1 MPPRSNRSS
10 PWKWAQERRTGAS
23 QRDVFQRRRNTAP
36 MQGVSITLRVGMTET
51 SGARKAKLV
60 HTMNLATRRI
70 LVGSVT
76 AFCLL
81 VACGGGV
88 NPASKNGSGTTLSA
102 DGTCG
107 PCAADS
113 DCQSSCGV
121 PAAGDSIWCCAV
133 NTSPTS
139 CYGWEGETCPSPTST
154 GEDGGGA
161 AASTGAAT
169 GSATST
175 GTSTSTHA
183 GGPGCAGGACDA
195 GGGVKKPTCRGRK
208 CDAGGV

>member
-1 MPPRSNRSS
+1 M
-10 PWKWAQERRTGAS
+10 GAS

-36 MQGVSITLRVGMTET
+36 TQSVSITLRVGIRET
-51 SGARKAKLV
+51 SGAREAKLV
-60 HTMNLATRRI
+60 YTMNLVTRRI

-88 NPASKNGSGTTLSA
+88 NPASKNGSGTTLGA

-113 DCQSSCGV
+113 DCQSGCGV
-121 PAAGDSIWCCAV
+121 PAAGDNIWCCAL

-139 CYGWEGETCPSPTST
+139 CYGWEGESCPSPTST
-154 GEDGGGA
+154 SEDSGA
-161 AASTGAAT
+161 AASTGAGT

-175 GTSTSTHA
+175 GTSTNV
-183 GGPGCAGGACDA
+183 GGAGCAGKACDA
-195 GGGVKKPTCRGRK
+195 GGGVKKPPCRGRK